1 MQNLILAAGLGMRS
15 KGKKLLLPYKGT
27 TIVAHAVEQ
36 SLMAGLRTVLVTGF
50 KADQVKQAVTHL
62 ACPQLQV
69 VHNEQFR
76 KGQGSSTIC
85 GASYLGH
92 DSPFFISL
100 ADMPLIESRHYLY
113 LIEQTSASVSRPSY
127 KGKLGHP
134 VLLDP
139 SFLAIIGSQKS
150 SFTMRGLLQAYPV
163 QAIEVTDEAYVT
175 DIDTLDAYHH
185 LVESSQSYGQPPL
198 PPLE

>member
-27 TIVAHAVEQ
+27 TIVAHAVQQ

-50 KADQVKQAVTHL
+50 KADQVKQAVAYL
-62 ACPQLQV
+62 ACPQLQI
-69 VHNEQFR
+69 VHNEHYR

-113 LIEQTSASVSRPSY
+113 LIEQTSAPVSRPSY

-139 SFLAIIGSQKS
+139 SFLAIIRSQKS
-150 SFTMRGLLQAYPV
+150 SFTMRGLLQEYHV
-163 QAIEVTDEAYVT
+163 QTIEVDDEAYVT

-185 LVESSQSYGQPPL
+185 LVDSSQSYGQTPL

>member
-27 TIVAHAVEQ
+27 TIVAHAVQQ

-50 KADQVKQAVTHL
+50 KADQVKQAVAHL
-62 ACPQLQV
+62 ACPQLQI
-69 VHNEQFR
+69 VHNEHYR

-85 GASYLGH
+85 GASYLAQ

-113 LIEQTSASVSRPSY
+113 LIEQTSAPVSRPSY

-134 VLLDP
+134 VLLEA
-139 SFLAIIGSQKS
+139 SFLAIIRSQKS
-150 SFTMRGLLQAYPV
+150 SFTMRGLLQEYHV
-163 QAIEVTDEAYVT
+163 QAIEVADEAYIT

-185 LVESSQSYGQPPL
+185 LVDSSQSYGQPPL

>member
-27 TIVAHAVEQ
+27 TIVAHAVQQ

-50 KADQVKQAVTHL
+50 KADQVKQAVAHL
-62 ACPQLQV
+62 ACPQLQI
-69 VHNEQFR
+69 VHNEHYR

-113 LIEQTSASVSRPSY
+113 LIEQTSAPVSRPSY

-134 VLLDP
+134 VLLEA
-139 SFLAIIGSQKS
+139 SFLAIIRSQKS
-150 SFTMRGLLQAYPV
+150 SFTMRGLLQEYPV
-163 QAIEVTDEAYVT
+163 QTIEVDDEAYVT

-185 LVESSQSYGQPPL
+185 LVDSSQSYGQPPL